1 MQTPIIAPSILAAN
15 LANLGV
21 DVAAVLAAGADWV
34 HFDVMDNHFVPN
46 LSFGPD
52 LCKALREYGIIVP
65 IDVHIMAKPV
75 DSLIGPFATA
85 GASSISFHPESSA
98 DIGATI
104 DLIKSQGC
112 KVGLVF
118 NPDVAVELPLAW
130 REKIDLILLM
140 SVYPGFGG
148 QKFIPQILE
157 KIKTTRQLLDSW
169 PNNIRLQIDGG
180 VNLDNIG
187 AIARAGADTFVA
199 GAIFRN
205 HMHDYPVVLQQF
217 RQKILQQDK

>member
-1 MQTPIIAPSILAAN
+1 MQSSVIAPSILAAN
-15 LANLGV
+15 LANLGA
-21 DVAAVLAAGADWV
+21 DVAAAVAAGADWL

-52 LCKALREYGIIVP
+52 LCKALRAYGISVP
-65 IDVHIMAKPV
+65 IDVHIMAKPL
-75 DSLIGPFATA
+75 DNLIMPFAVA
-85 GASSISFHPESSA
+85 GASSISFHLEASA
-98 DIGATI
+98 NVEQTI
-104 DLIKSQGC
+104 ELIKTHGC

-118 NPDVAVELPLAW
+118 NPDVPVDLPMNL
-130 REKIDLILLM
+130 RDKIDLVLLM

-148 QKFIPQILE
+148 QKFIPQMLE

-169 PNNIRLQIDGG
+169 DNNIRLQIDGG

-187 AIARAGADTFVA
+187 AIAQAGADTFVA

-205 HMHDYPVVLQQF
+205 KMQDYPLVLQRF
-217 RQKILQQDK
+217 RQAILQQN